1 MYAVALVIL
10 LINLIV
16 VCRPST
22 FDPNFHWDSQ
32 PDDLT
37 RGLFCEGTP
46 ATKTSY
52 WGSLVLTIL
61 VYLFGM
67 AVTPFWPLNW
77 WMGEL
82 FCLALSLSY
91 LKILDSDF
99 ATYWAMMG
107 YKDTI
112 CGSLA

>member
-1 MYAVALVIL
+1 MYPMYAVALVLL
-10 LINLIV
+10 LINLLV
-16 VCRPST
+16 ACRPST
-22 FDPNFHWDSQ
+22 FDPNFHWDAQ

-52 WGSLVLTIL
+52 WGSLFLTIF

-82 FCLALSLSY
+82 RNLQLLPPFFHSLPV
-91 LKILDSDF
+91 
-99 ATYWAMMG
+99 
-107 YKDTI
+107 
-112 CGSLA
+112 

>member
-1 MYAVALVIL
+1 MYPMYAVALVIL
-10 LINLIV
+10 LINLLV
-16 VCRPST
+16 ACRPST
-22 FDPNFHWDSQ
+22 FDSNFHWDAQ

-52 WGSLVLTIL
+52 WGSLFLTIF

-77 WMGEL
+77 WMGEFTILQLL
-82 FCLALSLSY
+82 FPFIHSMTNILSCIAPGYY
-91 LKILDSDF
+91 LWFSS
-99 ATYWAMMG
+99 M
-107 YKDTI
+107 
-112 CGSLA
+112 